1 LPRITI
7 QVAIHHVRPRREH
20 IMARSSGSN
29 RRGLTRRGFLVGAA
43 AGAAAGLPL
52 GFLGKAGLEW
62 LERHNGLFG
71 PRFTGETQEVKRPAY
86 AMPGPFPGR
95 VVEVRRAD
103 AVRPDHSIN
112 ADAVNAM
119 IDCGMTELTGADEP
133 QEAWRRFFEK
143 DDVIGIKVNPVGR
156 KPKPGEGGRVPYA
169 VGAISNPEVLLK
181 VVRSLRDLGVKPQNI
196 IVFERYA
203 QEFYDAGYD
212 RVMYERDLDGVH
224 WYASAARYHDR
235 QVNIEGFDE
244 DRSNFPPELVKHVVG
259 YDPDVFVRMGFAAPQ
274 HDPKD
279 DRSFRTHLSMIV
291 SRMVNKIITLPVLKD
306 HRSAGV
312 TLAIKNLSHGMN
324 CNVARSHIN
333 AFARPSVAD
342 GTVTHVDSSAA
353 SFGDGTAAVLPMQQS
368 GPNQCN
374 TFIPTAASQHRIR
387 QKATLH
393 ILDGLIGVY
402 EGGPG
407 NWNQTWATWRR
418 QSLFFATDPV
428 ALDHVGWDIIDAQRV
443 AEGWQPVANMGL
455 LHYSE
460 SDAPSAALAGLA
472 TSGPADAIALAAA
485 SKNHFA
491 GRATESFDSRQPQH
505 IILAERLGMGVFDAA
520 GIEHRVVRG

>member
-1 LPRITI
+1 
-7 QVAIHHVRPRREH
+7 
-20 IMARSSGSN
+20 MARFSHGS
-29 RRGLTRRGFLVGAA
+29 RRGMTRRGFLLGAA
-43 AGAAAGLPL
+43 AGVTAGVPL
-52 GFLGKAGLEW
+52 GILGKLGWEW
-62 LERHNGLFG
+62 LERQNGPAR
-71 PRFTGETQEVKRPAY
+71 PRFTGVTQEVKQPAH

-95 VVEVRRAD
+95 VVEVRHPD
-103 AVRPDHSIN
+103 VVRPDHSIH
-112 ADAVNAM
+112 ADAVNSM
-119 IDCGMTELTGADEP
+119 IDRGMTELTGADGP

-156 KPKPGEGGRVPYA
+156 KPKLGEEGRVPNA
-169 VGAISNPEVLLK
+169 VGSISNPEVLLK
-181 VVRSLRDLGVKPQNI
+181 VVRSLKDLGIKPGNI

-212 RVMYERDLDGVH
+212 RVMLERDMDGVH

-235 QVNIEGFDE
+235 QVHIEGFDE
-244 DRSNFPPELVKHVVG
+244 DRSKFSPELVKHVAG
-259 YDPDVFVRMGFAAPQ
+259 YDPDVFVHMGFASPQ

-312 TLAIKNLSHGMN
+312 TLAIKNMSHGMN
-324 CNVARSHIN
+324 CNVARSHIG

-342 GTVTHVDSSAA
+342 GTVAHVDSSAP
-353 SFGDGTAAVLPMQQS
+353 SFGDGTAGILPVQQS

-407 NWNQTWATWRR
+407 NWNKTWGTWRR

-428 ALDHVGWDIIDAQRV
+428 ALDHVGWDIIDAKRV

-455 LHYSE
+455 LHYRD
-460 SDAPSAALAGLA
+460 SDGVAAGLAGLGASGA
-472 TSGPADAIALAAA
+472 TDSIALSAA
-485 SKNHFA
+485 SKNHFD
-491 GRATESFDSRQPQH
+491 GRASESFDSRQPQH
-505 IILAERLGMGVFDAA
+505 IILAEHLGMGVFDSSR
-520 GIEHRVVRG
+520 IEHRVLRV

>member
-1 LPRITI
+1 
-7 QVAIHHVRPRREH
+7 
-20 IMARSSGSN
+20 
-29 RRGLTRRGFLVGAA
+29 
-43 AGAAAGLPL
+43 
-52 GFLGKAGLEW
+52 
-62 LERHNGLFG
+62 
-71 PRFTGETQEVKRPAY
+71 
-86 AMPGPFPGR
+86 
-95 VVEVRRAD
+95 
-103 AVRPDHSIN
+103 
-112 ADAVNAM
+112 
-119 IDCGMTELTGADEP
+119 
-133 QEAWRRFFEK
+133 
-143 DDVIGIKVNPVGR
+143 
-156 KPKPGEGGRVPYA
+156 VPNA
-169 VGAISNPEVLLK
+169 VGSISNPEVLLK
-181 VVRSLRDLGVKPQNI
+181 VVRSLKDLGIKPGNI

-212 RVMYERDLDGVH
+212 RVMLERDLDGVH

-244 DRSNFPPELVKHVVG
+244 NRSNFSPELVKHVAG
-259 YDPDVFVRMGFAAPQ
+259 YDPDVFVHMGFAGPQ

-312 TLAIKNLSHGMN
+312 TLAIKNMSHGMN
-324 CNVARSHIN
+324 CNVARSHIG

-342 GTVTHVDSSAA
+342 GTVVHVDSTAFSA
-353 SFGDGTAAVLPMQQS
+353 GDGTAGILPVQQS

-393 ILDGLIGVY
+393 ILDGLIAVY

-428 ALDHVGWDIIDAQRV
+428 ALDHVGWDIIDAKRV

-455 LHYSE
+455 LHYRD
-460 SDAPSAALAGLA
+460 SDAVAAGLA
-472 TSGPADAIALAAA
+472 ELAASGAADSIALSAA
-485 SKNHFA
+485 SKNHFD
-491 GRATESFDSRQPQH
+491 GRASESFDSRQPQH
-505 IILAERLGMGVFDAA
+505 IILAEHLGMGVFDSTE
-520 GIEHRVVRG
+520 IEHRVVRV